1 MSINTLIISKEEA
14 RKIIEQEENHFYDF
28 KAKEV
33 SGSKVQKI
41 AVAFANAD
49 GGEFVIGIKDY
60 KDESDTDK
68 RWDGMSTIEEYNS
81 ILGLSLIHI

>member
-33 SGSKVQKI
+33 SGSKVQK
-41 AVAFANAD
+41 
-49 GGEFVIGIKDY
+49 
-60 KDESDTDK
+60 
-68 RWDGMSTIEEYNS
+68 
-81 ILGLSLIHI
+81 LQ

>member
-14 RKIIEQEENHFYDF
+14 RKIIEQEENHFMILKLKKFLVVKF
-28 KAKEV
+28 KK
-33 SGSKVQKI
+33 KKI

-68 RWDGMSTIEEYNS
+68 TLGMECQQ
-81 ILGLSLIHI
+81 